1 MTSRA
6 TRDAPFCWQSKEALR
21 RIRDWFD
28 ESNNVASALAT
39 YLALSEIES
48 NAGTAGAFVATQ
60 SDIAKRAGV
69 GQRTVRTILVG
80 LKACQLLKI
89 TSNFHDGGQFRAP
102 STYELLRSPPTG
114 NGCRT
119 IGNNFLSIGNERLRR
134 QLPGN
139 TRKREESTK
148 ETNEESA
155 QISEQQRRLAAI
167 FNRRPTTVWS
177 AKELGAFNRA
187 QPIDD
192 NELALIEQR
201 YQAERLKSDSTCRHD
216 LQTLL
221 NNFPS
226 EVDRAIRWEK
236 QQRSKGGPV
245 TEPPF
250 AREHF
255 REVALA

>member
-1 MTSRA
+1 VTSRA

-102 STYELLRSPPTG
+102 STYELLRSTRTG

-139 TRKREESTK
+139 TRKREESLEEIPKK
-148 ETNEESA
+148 ECLKAKAGSVEEAVAYAECLGLTAEDGRWFFEKGEGNGWINAGKPIRDWRMTMS
-155 QISEQQRRLAAI
+155 S
-167 FNRRPTTVWS
+167 WS
-177 AKELGAFNRA
+177 RVGD
-187 QPIDD
+187 I
-192 NELALIEQR
+192 
-201 YQAERLKSDSTCRHD
+201 
-216 LQTLL
+216 
-221 NNFPS
+221 FPS
-226 EVDRAIRWEK
+226 QKRP
-236 QQRSKGGPV
+236 QRSQQASHVGFSQPLKMV
-245 TEPPF
+245 T
-250 AREHF
+250 
-255 REVALA
+255 V